1 MLVSRWGI
9 LRRPLSSAMGIRK
22 VVALVI
28 CLCRLHNFCINRRI
42 KERNSNLSEED
53 VDDIPPPTARDAM
66 EIAGNGGVPLEP
78 VDERNRSH
86 EASPEQLL
94 HGGEH
99 FDDTTPQFRRQFER
113 RNINTRG
120 GFVPRDKLL
129 DIVIKGG
136 YKRKLPQSWLKE

>member
-22 VVALVI
+22 IVALVI

-42 KERNSNLSEED
+42 KERNAAAAEEED
-53 VDDIPPPTARDAM
+53 IAPPTARDAM
-66 EIAGNGGVPLEP
+66 EIAGGGGIPLER
-78 VDERNRSH
+78 VEEHNRFH

-99 FDDTTPQFRRQFER
+99 HDDTTPEFRRQFER
-113 RNINTRG
+113 RNVNTRTG
-120 GFVPRDKLL
+120 TVPRDKLL
-129 DIVIKGG
+129 SAIVNGG
-136 YKRKLPQSWLKE
+136 FKRKVPESWLGKK